1 LSDVVRTI
9 SLTVLDEDPG
19 KADQL
24 SRELRHEL
32 RGLDVDRADLVFDR
46 EVPAGA
52 KTDAGAIIT
61 IVVALTGSP
70 VLVQLGRVLRD
81 WVNRANGRKIV
92 VREGDRS
99 LEITGTTL
107 EDNRK
112 AIEDFFDRSARRK
125 PGQGP

>member
-1 LSDVVRTI
+1 M
-9 SLTVLDEDPG
+9 TVLDEDPG

>member
-1 LSDVVRTI
+1 VVMII

-24 SRELRHEL
+24 SRDLRHEL

-46 EVPAGA
+46 ELPAGA
-52 KTDAGAIIT
+52 KTDAGAIST
-61 IVVALTGSP
+61 IVVALTSCP

-112 AIEDFFDRSARRK
+112 SIDDFFGGSARRK
-125 PGQGP
+125 PDQGP

>member
-1 LSDVVRTI
+1 MVMII

-24 SRELRHEL
+24 SRDLRHEL

-46 EVPAGA
+46 ELPAGA
-52 KTDAGAIIT
+52 KTDAGAIST
-61 IVVALTGSP
+61 IVVALTSSP
-70 VLVQLGRVLRD
+70 VLVQLGRLLRD

-112 AIEDFFDRSARRK
+112 AIDDFFGGLARRK
-125 PGQGP
+125 PDQGP